1 MPQRL
6 LSWMRVQAAPAG
18 LWGFVSVPNVELCR
32 RSVHKPT
39 TIAEEAAKAKVY
51 VVRPCVV
58 QPAQQAMAC

>member
-1 MPQRL
+1 M
-6 LSWMRVQAAPAG
+6 QAAPAG